1 MALTATD
8 LSAST
13 LKLEPDLVALLVA
26 ADPPAGT
33 DLVLFE
39 GSLLLLLALSATA
52 RSIVSWAWLKAI
64 EACQ

>member
-13 LKLEPDLVALLVA
+13 LKLEPDLVELLVA
-26 ADPPAGT
+26 DPRAGIG
-33 DLVLFE
+33 LVLFE
-39 GSLLLLLALSATA
+39 GSLLVLLALSATA
-52 RSIVSWAWLKAI
+52 TTIVSWAWLKAI